1 MPDIVYLLPLVVVVL
16 AGIAVLLT
24 RSRRRDELGSRTF
37 ATPAELQE
45 HIRELCARGRR
56 VEAVKVLRHARPG
69 LGLKEATQIVEAVAA
84 GGELQPRLDA
94 VLPRG
99 LPPALHEQVLALGE
113 NKKIHAIKLVR
124 EANPRIS
131 LKLAKDLVEAALRG
145 APPAIGRAAP
155 RAIAPD
161 LAERVRRLKAEG
173 RREQAVFLVR
183 GETGMTEEEANAFVD
198 ALQAGET

>member
-1 MPDIVYLLPLVVVVL
+1 MPDILYFLPLVVILGAGVV
-16 AGIAVLLT
+16 VLLT
-24 RSRRRDELGSRTF
+24 RRSRRDELGPPP
-37 ATPAELQE
+37 ATPAELE
-45 HIRELCARGRR
+45 ERVRELCAQGRR

-69 LGLKEATQIVEAVAA
+69 LGLREATHIVGAVAA